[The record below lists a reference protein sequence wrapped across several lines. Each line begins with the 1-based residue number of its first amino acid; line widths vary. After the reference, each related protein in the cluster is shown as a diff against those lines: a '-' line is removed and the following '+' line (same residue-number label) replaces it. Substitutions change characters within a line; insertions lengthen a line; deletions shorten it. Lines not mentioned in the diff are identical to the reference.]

1 MKNHLASAT
10 IFLGAFL
17 VFGVQPLIGRTLLP
31 VFGGTAAVWVVC
43 LCSFQ
48 LLLLGGY
55 FYAHMLGGSR
65 ERRGRAFIVHL
76 VLLFVSAA
84 WVCAVAFTKRD
95 LLFWAGTG
103 GCAALEVLVCVLA
116 LVGVPYVLL
125 SANSSL
131 VQVLAG
137 GEYRLYSVSNAGSLA
152 GLLAYPFVFEPYV
165 GLAGQWLGFGVGMA
179 IYALLLGLL
188 ARRQAAGAAE
198 GRGCGATGP
207 HDSAA
212 TERQGHSHA
221 WWPWFAIPAVTCFL
235 LNAVT
240 THLTL
245 DVMPFPLLWVVLLAL
260 FLLSYVI
267 GFSDRG
273 AAFSRAMGWA
283 VPPLVLCSTP
293 ILTIVVRDAKFIFDL
308 LSSLLL
314 VFAGCTF
321 LHGRLY
327 SLRPDGSRLTRF
339 YLFNA
344 LGGAAGGVF
353 TGLVAPLV
361 FDSIL
366 EYPIALV
373 LVLGAVAW
381 GMASAYRRIAVK
393 AAFWVV
399 LAGVA
404 AIFLWRVSFPETGS
418 RTTLVKKRG
427 FFGTVAVTEMKARSG
442 TGVEG
447 KIHEYVHGS
456 IVHGVQVLIPGKE
469 RMPTTYY
476 TPNAAGFAIVGHPKY
491 KNGEPM
497 RVNLVGMGVGVLF
510 SYGRT
515 NDYYRAYEISKN
527 SFDVAMNTNL
537 FTFISDCPAKK
548 DIIVGDARK
557 GLEAEFAA
565 GVEPYDAIIVD
576 AFTGDNIP
584 YHLSTTEAFDLYF
597 KLLKPDGILCVNIS
611 NWHLSLQPFMRS
623 LGDRYEVPLLGI
635 LVSPNMQTLSFGGM
649 MAFFCPDPS
658 KIGAPPFDDKTKFI
672 DFRKFEPMR
681 RLPTDEKGSFVELIN
696 W

>member
-1 MKNHLASAT
+1 MKKHLPSAT

-95 LLFWAGTG
+95 LLFWAGSG

-165 GLAGQWLGFGVGMA
+165 SLASQWLGFGVGIA

-188 ARRQAAGAAE
+188 ARRQGVETTGQQGESAI
-198 GRGCGATGP
+198 GRQDNG
-207 HDSAA
+207 A
-212 TERQGHSHA
+212 TERQEHSHA

-283 VPPLVLCSTP
+283 VPPLVLCAVLVFSAE
-293 ILTIVVRDAKFIFDL
+293 VRGAMFFLDL
-308 LSSLLL
+308 LACLLL

-344 LGGAAGGVF
+344 LGGAVGGVL

-373 LVLGAVAW
+373 LVLVAAAW
-381 GMASAYRRIAVK
+381 GAASANRRVAVK

-399 LAGVA
+399 LAGTLA
-404 AIFLWRVSFPETGS
+404 DLIDRAIDPRLRLG
-418 RTTLVKKRG
+418 
-427 FFGTVAVTEMKARSG
+427 GTK
-442 TGVEG
+442 
-447 KIHEYVHGS
+447 
-456 IVHGVQVLIPGKE
+456 
-469 RMPTTYY
+469 
-476 TPNAAGFAIVGHPKY
+476 
-491 KNGEPM
+491 
-497 RVNLVGMGVGVLF
+497 
-510 SYGRT
+510 
-515 NDYYRAYEISKN
+515 
-527 SFDVAMNTNL
+527 
-537 FTFISDCPAKK
+537 
-548 DIIVGDARK
+548 
-557 GLEAEFAA
+557 
-565 GVEPYDAIIVD
+565 
-576 AFTGDNIP
+576 
-584 YHLSTTEAFDLYF
+584 
-597 KLLKPDGILCVNIS
+597 
-611 NWHLSLQPFMRS
+611 
-623 LGDRYEVPLLGI
+623 
-635 LVSPNMQTLSFGGM
+635 
-649 MAFFCPDPS
+649 
-658 KIGAPPFDDKTKFI
+658 
-672 DFRKFEPMR
+672 
-681 RLPTDEKGSFVELIN
+681 
-696 W
+696 